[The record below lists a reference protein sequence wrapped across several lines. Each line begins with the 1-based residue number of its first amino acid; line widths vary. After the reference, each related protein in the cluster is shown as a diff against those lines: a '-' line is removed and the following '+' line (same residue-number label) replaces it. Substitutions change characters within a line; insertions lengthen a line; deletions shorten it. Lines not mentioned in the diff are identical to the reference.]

1 MIEFIYREF
10 KRNIGA
16 FPVRSFSFIISFMCT
31 YFILLVAILF
41 VRNVFESFKVLSD
54 DYKTSLVLKPDFE
67 EIEIKNLEQRLKGIH
82 PEIEVSFVGPVQVF
96 EKLKQ
101 ENLQLTLTEQEI
113 LDLVPAVAEL
123 RFGEKMGPLQ
133 KVQLTKNISDWAFGV
148 VEIDQVISPYPTVQ
162 KLVDI
167 YHNNRV
173 GIWGFI
179 TALYTSIFVLL
190 FLLLSLSLKEH
201 RNKTN
206 LLKILGF
213 PKNFIRGPLILE
225 GVFLSAIGL
234 IFAISILFAVWNQL
248 QQEYSSIVNIP
259 FFSLYEIGIHL
270 LVNVSLVFFLTALM
284 TQKIIREDYVEN
296 Q

>member
-1 MIEFIYREF
+1 MIEFIYKEF

-16 FPVRSFSFIISFMCT
+16 FPVRSFSFIVSFMCT

-41 VRNVFESFKVLSD
+41 VRNVFHSFQVLSD
-54 DYKTSLVLKPDFE
+54 DYKTTLVLKPDFE
-67 EIEIKNLEQRLKGIH
+67 EIEVKSLEQKLKDLH
-82 PEIEVSFVGPVQVF
+82 SEIDVSFVAPDQVF
-96 EKLKQ
+96 KSLK
-101 ENLQLTLTEQEI
+101 EDGLQLSLTQEEV
-113 LDLVPAVAEL
+113 LELVPAVAEL
-123 RFGEKMGPLQ
+123 RFGNLGPLQ
-133 KVQLTKNISDWAFGV
+133 KVQMTKNISDWASREADV
-148 VEIDQVISPYPTVQ
+148 DQVIAPYPIIQ
-162 KLVDI
+162 KLVDV
-167 YHNNRV
+167 YHKNRM

-234 IFAISILFAVWNQL
+234 IFAIAILFAVWNQM
-248 QQEYSSIVNIP
+248 QQEYSEVLSMP

-270 LVNVSLVFFLTALM
+270 LVNISLVFFLTTLM

-296 Q
+296 H

>member
-1 MIEFIYREF
+1 MIEFIYKEF

-16 FPVRSFSFIISFMCT
+16 FPIRSLSFIVSFMCT
-31 YFILLVAILF
+31 YFILLVAVLF
-41 VRNVFESFKVLSD
+41 VRNVFESFEVLSE
-54 DYKTSLVLKPDFE
+54 DYKTSLVLRPDFE
-67 EIEIKNLEQRLKGIH
+67 EIEIKNLSHKIA
-82 PEIEVSFVGPVQVF
+82 EISPNIRVDFVSPKQIF
-96 EKLKQ
+96 ENLKQ
-101 ENLQLTLTEQEI
+101 DNLQLNLTDQEI
-113 LDLVPAVAEL
+113 IELVPAVAEL
-123 RFGEKMGPLQ
+123 RFSDMGPLH
-133 KVQLTKNISDWAFGV
+133 KVQLTKDISDWATGV
-148 VEIDQVISPYPTVQ
+148 AEIDQVISPYPTVQ

-167 YHNNRV
+167 YHKNRV

-201 RNKTN
+201 KNKTN

-248 QQEYSSIVNIP
+248 QQEYSEVINIP
-259 FFSLYEIGIHL
+259 FFSMYEIGIHL
-270 LVNVSLVFFLTALM
+270 LVNVSLVFFLTTLM